1 MTTLAA
7 RAASRR
13 TLGQL
18 LKQGWHE
25 FPEVVASTGVAF
37 IGIGLATAG
46 CYKYAKTDGDN
57 RRYKNT
63 YVIMR
68 PDDPKVQKIRKN

>member
-1 MTTLAA
+1 MSTLAA

-18 LKQGWHE
+18 WQQGWQE
-25 FPEVVASTGVAF
+25 IPEVFASTGVAF
-37 IGIGLATAG
+37 IGIGLAVAG
-46 CYKYAKTDGDN
+46 CYNYANSDGDN

-63 YVIMR
+63 YMIMR
-68 PDDPKVQKIRKN
+68 PDDPRVQKIRKD